1 MIVKRSISI
10 RGHQTSI
17 SIEDDFWTE
26 LQSIAALQRRPVAAL
41 IASIDAGRVDGQN
54 LSSAIRVF
62 VLRQALARADQKD
75 GKGDGNGVTPGNP

>member
-17 SIEDDFWTE
+17 SIEDDFWAE
-26 LQSIAALQRRPVAAL
+26 LQAIAALQKRPVAAL

-75 GKGDGNGVTPGNP
+75 GNGVTPGSP

>member
-10 RGHQTSI
+10 RGHPTSI

-26 LQSIAALQRRPVAAL
+26 LQAIAGAQKRPVAAL
-41 IASIDAGRVDGQN
+41 IAAIDAGRTERQN

-62 VLRQALARADQKD
+62 VLRQALARAAQKD
-75 GKGDGNGVTPGNP
+75 GSGVTPGSP